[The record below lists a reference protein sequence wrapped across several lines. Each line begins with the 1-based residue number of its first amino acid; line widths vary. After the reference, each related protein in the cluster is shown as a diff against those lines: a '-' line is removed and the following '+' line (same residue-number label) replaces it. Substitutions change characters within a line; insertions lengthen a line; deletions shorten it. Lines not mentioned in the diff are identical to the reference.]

1 MSMISNCM
9 FLIFFVLVARVQC
22 ADTHYTARLL
32 SENCFFLRCCD
43 LDMHED
49 PLNKRKG

>member
-1 MSMISNCM
+1 MSMISNYM
-9 FLIFFVLVARVQC
+9 FLKFFVLVARVQC

-32 SENCFFLRCCD
+32 SENCFILRCCD
-43 LDMHED
+43 LDICED